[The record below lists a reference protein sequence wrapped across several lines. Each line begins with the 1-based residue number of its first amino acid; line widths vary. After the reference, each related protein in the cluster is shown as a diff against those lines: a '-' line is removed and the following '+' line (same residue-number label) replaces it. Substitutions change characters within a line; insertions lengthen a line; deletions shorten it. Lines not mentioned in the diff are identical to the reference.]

1 MLLFQGLHG
10 EAQRDAVEQSLL
22 TVVGIVSFWFDIYQ
36 QKAEVRARVDQATI
50 IDAIAKAGFTAVEWR
65 GEGSPHKLLDENSKP
80 AAAAASSSA
89 AGKSSSSGSGKDAD
103 YLDEKEN
110 VQHSYGSGGWLGTL
124 AIFGAPAP
132 AKKKGSKKEKE
143 SGLLG
148 ALASWW

>member
-1 MLLFQGLHG
+1 M
-10 EAQRDAVEQSLL
+10 EQSLL

-65 GEGSPHKLLDENSKP
+65 GEGSPHKLLDEKS
-80 AAAAASSSA
+80 AASASAAAASTA
-89 AGKSSSSGSGKDAD
+89 ASKASGSGKDAD

-132 AKKKGSKKEKE
+132 AKKKGGKKEKE